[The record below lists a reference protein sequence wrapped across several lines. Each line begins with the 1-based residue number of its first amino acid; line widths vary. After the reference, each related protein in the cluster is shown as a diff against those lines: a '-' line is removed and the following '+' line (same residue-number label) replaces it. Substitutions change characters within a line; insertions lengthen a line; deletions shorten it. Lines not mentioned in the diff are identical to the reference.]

1 MRALPVVVAA
11 ACSVVSW
18 SAATPDQPLSAPSAS
33 TKKVAEAAGPTPGG
47 KAPEQI
53 HTAVAGAAHN
63 GDATGLSI
71 AWYTQ
76 QQTASSQV
84 QFGRTADALSSTVRG
99 SSASYLEDWGFH
111 HVVELV
117 GLTPSTEYYYRCGDG
132 TTWSAVHRIV
142 APVRRTPFFRGLSLS
157 LCCG

>member
-1 MRALPVVVAA
+1 MRALLVVAA
-11 ACSVVSW
+11 AYSVASW
-18 SAATPDQPLSAPSAS
+18 SSTPASADQPLSSSAS
-33 TKKVAEAAGPTPGG
+33 SNLAEAAGPTAGG

-157 LCCG
+157 LCG

>member
-1 MRALPVVVAA
+1 MRALLVVAAA

-18 SAATPDQPLSAPSAS
+18 SSASADQPLSPTSLDEPV
-33 TKKVAEAAGPTPGG
+33 TVREAAGPTATG

-99 SSASYLEDWGFH
+99 GSASYLEDWGFH

-142 APVRRTPFFRGLSLS
+142 APVRRAPFFRGLSLS
-157 LCCG
+157 LCG

>member
-1 MRALPVVVAA
+1 MRALLVVAA
-11 ACSVVSW
+11 AYSVASW
-18 SAATPDQPLSAPSAS
+18 SSTPASADQPLSLSETAS
-33 TKKVAEAAGPTPGG
+33 SKLAEAAGPTAGG

-142 APVRRTPFFRGLSLS
+142 APVRRAPFFRGLSLS
-157 LCCG
+157 LCG

>member
-1 MRALPVVVAA
+1 MRVLLVVAAA

-18 SAATPDQPLSAPSAS
+18 SAASADQPLSSSAS
-33 TKKVAEAAGPTPGG
+33 SNLAEAAGPTAGG

-99 SSASYLEDWGFH
+99 GSASYLEDWGFH

-157 LCCG
+157 LCG